1 MGQNTPPLTTNA
13 RWRKEVHGPRN
24 KAGGNTSVPPS
35 WIFRFIAPPFAAYTS
50 LRFAGSPEEPPH
62 ETQQCAR
69 HPKRRHA
76 HCSPATA
83 EIVLRCAGS
92 AKRDYLGP
100 SASLRLSDAHCRVAR
115 PRRRSASGEKG
126 NFFFFSYNKNTKILC
141 KNRE

>member
-1 MGQNTPPLTTNA
+1 MGQNTPLLTTNA
-13 RWRKEVHGPRN
+13 RGGKKSRGPRN
-24 KAGGNTSVPPS
+24 KAGGNTSVSPS
-35 WIFRFIAPPFAAYTS
+35 GIFRFIAPPFAAYTS
-50 LRFAGSPEEPPH
+50 LRFAGVSRRTPPH

-92 AKRDYLGP
+92 AKRDHLGP

-126 NFFFFSYNKNTKILC
+126 NFFFFSYNKNTKVLC
-141 KNRE
+141 KK